1 MSGKRCS
8 EYGEP
13 QAAVLEMLEKVVA
26 IVTAQLRAF
35 QEGNQTNFAALDKA
49 LETAIGEKERRI
61 GAMHQHAVDHKCQA
75 FSE

>member
-1 MSGKRCS
+1 MSGTQCS
-8 EYGEP
+8 EYGQL
-13 QAAVLEMLEKVVA
+13 QAAVLEMREKVVA

-61 GAMHQHAVDHKCQA
+61 GAMQQHAIDHKCQA
-75 FSE
+75 FPE